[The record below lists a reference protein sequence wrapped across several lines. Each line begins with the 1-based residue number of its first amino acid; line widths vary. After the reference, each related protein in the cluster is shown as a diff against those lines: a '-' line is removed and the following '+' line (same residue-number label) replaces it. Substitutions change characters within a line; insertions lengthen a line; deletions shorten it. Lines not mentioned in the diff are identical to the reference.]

1 MKNHFA
7 NYRQES
13 LHHQLPLDLAYT
25 SPDAKNDQVQQQSNR
40 NCHIVHTPHR
50 SGYDGNLEQR
60 HNILPGNVQ
69 HNDEHFC
76 IDGYDKHG
84 NTSSNINRN
93 RQNFPTSYRP
103 TTNIAIEQNKP
114 SACNYDNVLPTSTYH
129 FPDDSRYLPR
139 DMYRH
144 APVETSDSRPYS
156 SFAFKLNMA
165 QNRLIEQRQDTWPNQ
180 TQSQIKRSM
189 RKAKEPEKFDGQSA
203 DCGDYIVH
211 FENVAHWND
220 WDNLEKA
227 QQLIMSLKGNAQKL
241 LSDLQLSQMNSYSYL
256 LEVCWVVGLVQ

>member
-1 MKNHFA
+1 MGPALNCGTDYHDTRGPALNRGTEHHDTWGTTYDRDMAYHYTRGAARFDTLVNVKQERTHTPMSMDKTSKPHNNMTNHFA
-7 NYRQES
+7 NYRQEL
-13 LHHQLPLDLAYT
+13 LHHQLQLDLAYT

-60 HNILPGNVQ
+60 HIILPGNVQ

-103 TTNIAIEQNKP
+103 TTNISIEQNKP

-144 APVETSDSRPYS
+144 APVETNDRRPYG
-156 SFAFKLNMA
+156 SFAFKPNMA
-165 QNRLIEQRQDTWPNQ
+165 QNRLSEQR
-180 TQSQIKRSM
+180 
-189 RKAKEPEKFDGQSA
+189 
-203 DCGDYIVH
+203 
-211 FENVAHWND
+211 
-220 WDNLEKA
+220 
-227 QQLIMSLKGNAQKL
+227 
-241 LSDLQLSQMNSYSYL
+241 
-256 LEVCWVVGLVQ
+256 